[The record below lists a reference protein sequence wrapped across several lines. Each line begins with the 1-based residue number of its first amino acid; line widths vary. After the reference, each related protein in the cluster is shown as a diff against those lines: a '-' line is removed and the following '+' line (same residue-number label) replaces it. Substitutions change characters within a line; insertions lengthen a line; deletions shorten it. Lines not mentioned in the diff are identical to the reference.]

1 MSSRIILRPSIPS
14 MLNFMTT
21 MAWRETR
28 AAWRHFLY
36 FFLCI
41 ALGVG
46 TLVGV
51 GLFASNVERTVAK
64 EARALM
70 GGDVEVRLSRP
81 IGDNGRAILQTLEQR
96 GIGVVHVSE
105 LVAMASRFGPV
116 FCAIGAQHR
125 SSSSFSASV
134 ISLIGRV

>member
-1 MSSRIILRPSIPS
+1 

-70 GGDVEVRLSRP
+70 GGDVEVRLTRP

-105 LVAMASRFGPV
+105 LVAMASRFGHTP
-116 FCAIGAQHR
+116 
-125 SSSSFSASV
+125 SSTGSPLSGYTQIVELKAV
-134 ISLIGRV
+134 E

>member
-1 MSSRIILRPSIPS
+1 

-70 GGDVEVRLSRP
+70 GGDVEVRLTRP

-105 LVAMASRFGPV
+105 LIAMLRAYS
-116 FCAIGAQHR
+116 ILHR
-125 SSSSFSASV
+125 QSTGGIHTNRRIKGS
-134 ISLIGRV
+134 